1 MGFLKKVQLQKRVI
15 GGKSIGMNELR
26 IKKNEIY
33 IGLSVLL
40 VTYNHEKYI
49 RKALSTIF
57 SQIIEGPIELV
68 IADDG
73 SSDDTLNII
82 KEHEGKD
89 PRFHFKYL
97 DSTSNIGITKN
108 YQRGF
113 AACTGKFVA
122 VLEGDD
128 YWANSGKLQN
138 QLNFLNSH
146 CGCDLCS
153 VNYFVYEEALS
164 RFTPRTTIGK
174 GYRFIGARDLIADN
188 LIGNFSTCMYRKSAL
203 DQLPQSL
210 FEIKSYDWI
219 VNICVASKGLIG
231 FLEEPMSVYRLHAN
245 GVWTQKSCIEKFK
258 EQLKLIPAYDE
269 LTKNVFKDDFEN
281 LARCLQRVID
291 ISKIDCAV
299 GNATKPFGTFLPTI
313 LDIIPPI
320 FLSFVRAL
328 LPPKLKSFILRKLR
342 GTA

>member
-1 MGFLKKVQLQKRVI
+1 MGYEDNVM
-15 GGKSIGMNELR
+15 SELR
-26 IKKNEIY
+26 FKKNEVCIN
-33 IGLSVLL
+33 LSILL
-40 VTYNHEKYI
+40 VTYNHGKYI
-49 RKALSTIF
+49 RKALSTLF
-57 SQIIEGPIELV
+57 DQIIKGPIELV
-68 IADDG
+68 VADDG

-97 DSTSNIGITKN
+97 DSTSNLGITRN

-128 YWANSGKLQN
+128 YWANSRKLQR

-164 RFTPRTTIGK
+164 QFTARTTIGR

-219 VNICVASKGLIG
+219 VNICVAGKGLIG

-258 EQLKLIPAYDE
+258 EQLELIPAYDE
-269 LTKNVFKDDFEN
+269 LTKNVFKNDFEN
-281 LARCLQRVID
+281 LAKCLQHFIAV
-291 ISKIDCAV
+291 SQLECAV
-299 GNATKPFGTFLPTI
+299 GNATKPFGKVLPII
-313 LDIIPPI
+313 LDFTPPI
-320 FLSFVRAL
+320 FLAFFRAL
-328 LPPKLKSFILRKLR
+328 VPPKLKSFILRILQR
-342 GTA
+342 GSA